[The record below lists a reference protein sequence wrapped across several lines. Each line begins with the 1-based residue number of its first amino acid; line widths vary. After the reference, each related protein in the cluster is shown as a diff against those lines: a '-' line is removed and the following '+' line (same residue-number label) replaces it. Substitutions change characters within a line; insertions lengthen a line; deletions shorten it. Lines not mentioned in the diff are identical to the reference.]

1 MYSAVNKRPVVGV
14 EVIPD
19 PRAEVAASSMVS
31 IVSVFAQ
38 DEPLAK
44 IPDKHST
51 ITVGIPWRI
60 LPVRSMDTG
69 RRIVWS
75 ARIVTSNPLM
85 PLEFCRKTKTRSC
98 DPTVPVID
106 AGDEGQLEAPLAIIQ
121 TTPVDAA

>member
-51 ITVGIPWRI
+51 ITVGIPWRT
-60 LPVRSMDTG
+60 LPVRSMATG

-85 PLEFCRKTKTRSC
+85 PLEFWELRSNRSS
-98 DPTVPVID
+98 D
-106 AGDEGQLEAPLAIIQ
+106 
-121 TTPVDAA
+121 

>member
-1 MYSAVNKRPVVGV
+1 VVGV
-14 EVIPD
+14 EVMPD

-31 IVSVFAQ
+31 IVSVLAQ
-38 DEPLAK
+38 VEPLTK

-51 ITVGIPWRI
+51 ITVGIPWRT
-60 LPVRSMDTG
+60 LPVRSMATG

-85 PLEFCRKTKTRSC
+85 PLEFCRNTETRSC

-106 AGDEGQLEAPLAIIQ
+106 AGDDGQLEVPLGIIQ
-121 TTPVDAA
+121 TTPAGAA